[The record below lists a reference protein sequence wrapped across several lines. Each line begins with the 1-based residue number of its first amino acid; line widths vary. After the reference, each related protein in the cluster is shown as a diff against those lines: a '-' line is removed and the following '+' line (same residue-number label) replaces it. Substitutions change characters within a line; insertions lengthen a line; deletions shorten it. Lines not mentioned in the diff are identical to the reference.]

1 MAGSQNDEA
10 QKVGLLR
17 LRLQESYPQSMEIDE
32 GTITRFLRAR
42 SHNVDKAFKFLLQH
56 LKWAETYKPLG
67 YIQESE
73 IANELKK
80 DKAFVQGVDKSGRKI
95 MVLLGARHLTSE
107 RDLGEFERF
116 GIFLLDKLSSLSG
129 GLDKFVGVVDMKGI
143 GYRNMDIKGFLSGLE
158 ILQDH
163 YPERL
168 GKLFFVHCPSLF
180 GVLWRICY
188 PFIDPNVREKLVIV
202 DDGQLKETLLKDID
216 ITQLPDVY
224 GGMLPMVPVRDV
236 KAPAI

>member
-1 MAGSQNDEA
+1 MSSALSSESF
-10 QKVGLLR
+10 KPHP
-17 LRLQESYPQSMEIDE
+17 LQLAELTE
-32 GTITRFLRAR
+32 RFLQAWRA
-42 SHNVDKAFKFLLQH
+42 
-56 LKWAETYKPLG
+56 LKTMRHRKWGFCDCACRNLIRNQRRLMKEPL
-67 YIQESE
+67 QESE

-80 DKAFVQGVDKSGRKI
+80 DKAFVQGVDKKGRKI
-95 MVLLGARHLTSE
+95 MVLLGARHLTSD

-129 GLDKFVGVVDMKGI
+129 DLDKFVGVIDMKGI

-180 GVLWRICY
+180 WVIWRICY
-188 PFIDPNVREKLVIV
+188 PFIDPNVREKLVFV
-202 DDGQLKETLLKDID
+202 DDDGQIKETLLQDID
-216 ITQLPDVY
+216 ITQLPVEY
-224 GGMLPMVPVRDV
+224 GGMLPMVPLRNV
-236 KAPAI
+236 KAPT